1 MTGGQGSGEPT
12 DLGPERLGRCFAGK
26 TGIETGRSFV
36 LTGMVRGTTIEG
48 MNGGKRASTPS
59 PSVEEIGTRLQ
70 PFFRKRNVLK
80 AIVFGSWA
88 RGTNTRRS
96 DLDLAVVL
104 ETDLAFL
111 DRYRE
116 LRGIEEVLDGL
127 HPEMLIYA
135 PGELEAISHRPFI
148 RRLLSE
154 GITIYER

>member
-1 MTGGQGSGEPT
+1 MTGGRGSGEPT
-12 DLGPERLGRCFAGK
+12 DFGPKRLGRCFAGK
-26 TGIETGRSFV
+26 QGTETGRSFV
-36 LTGMVRGTTIEG
+36 LTGTARGTTIEG
-48 MNGGKRASTPS
+48 MHGGKRASTPS
-59 PSVEEIGTRLQ
+59 PSVEEIGTRLR

-104 ETDLAFL
+104 ETERAFL
-111 DRYRE
+111 DRRQD
-116 LRGIEEVLDGL
+116 LCGIEDVLDGL
-127 HPEMLIYA
+127 HPELLIYA

-148 RRLLSE
+148 RRVLSE